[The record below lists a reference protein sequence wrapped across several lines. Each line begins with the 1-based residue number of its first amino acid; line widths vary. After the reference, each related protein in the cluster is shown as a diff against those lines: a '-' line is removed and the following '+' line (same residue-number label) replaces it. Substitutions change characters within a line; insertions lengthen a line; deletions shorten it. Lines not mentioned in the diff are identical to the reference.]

1 MRKLIKGIV
10 DFRQHFIAEY
20 RAKFSTLALGQNPDT
35 LFIACCDSRVVP
47 NTFASSDPGDLF
59 VVRNIGNLV
68 PPSCQGDHDHKD
80 DNNTSVAAA
89 IEYSILKLN
98 VSDIVICGHSECGAM
113 LPFVDQTE
121 TLNSPSVNSWL
132 LHAAPSYERY
142 LQQPHTNPQL
152 SPQNALSQC
161 NVIQQIEHLKT
172 YPLVQERMLEQ
183 KIRLHGWWFDLA
195 TADVHYFNP
204 ETHSFVLIDNAE
216 AENIFATI

>member
-10 DFRQHFIAEY
+10 DFRQHSIAEY

-68 PPSCQGDHDHKD
+68 PPCQDDHDHTD
-80 DNNTSVAAA
+80 DSNISVGAA

-98 VSDIVICGHSECGAM
+98 ISDIVICGHSECGAI
-113 LPFVDQTE
+113 LPFVDPTQALDT
-121 TLNSPSVNSWL
+121 PSVKSWL
-132 LHAAPSYERY
+132 RHAIPSYERY
-142 LQQPHTNPQL
+142 LQQSHNPQL

-172 YPLVQERMLEQ
+172 YPLVQERMQQQ

-195 TADVHYFNP
+195 TADVHYYNS
-204 ETHSFVLIDNAE
+204 ETRSFVLIDNAE
-216 AENIFATI
+216 AEHIFATI